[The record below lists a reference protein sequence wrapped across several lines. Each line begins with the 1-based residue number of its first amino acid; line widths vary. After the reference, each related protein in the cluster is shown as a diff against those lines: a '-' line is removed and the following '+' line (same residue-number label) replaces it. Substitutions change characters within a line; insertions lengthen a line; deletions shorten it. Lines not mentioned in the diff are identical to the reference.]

1 MAMLRNRGV
10 GDNPV
15 YGLLQFF
22 KKGNQVDIYV
32 EHNDLDAMLR
42 AEAAGGEIRQDF
54 IEDVEDDVDD
64 NMNSCGSVFVRA
76 DRGDEFDISSGSD
89 DSEFRSSDESEG
101 LLDEEYD
108 MDDDDTLFDLNV
120 DHGLENDG
128 IITTHTQFFSSNV
141 HDQLNA
147 SDGDIDLDC
156 GDDVLKSDNDSDAS
170 GADDSQLSSFP
181 KFNSVIDS
189 RHPKFEIG
197 MLFSSREELRMSLIH
212 SILKMQ
218 RDINALRNEKSS

>member
-1 MAMLRNRGV
+1 MAIFMSSV
-10 GDNPV
+10 DNV
-15 YGLLQFF
+15 LEKALMTIWIHHGGARLLQFF

-54 IEDVEDDVDD
+54 IEDVEDDVD
-64 NMNSCGSVFVRA
+64 G
-76 DRGDEFDISSGSD
+76 
-89 DSEFRSSDESEG
+89 DSEFKIIDESRG
-101 LLDEEYD
+101 GFLDEEYD

-128 IITTHTQFFSSNV
+128 IISTHTQFFSSNV

-147 SDGDIDLDC
+147 TDGDIDLDC

-170 GADDSQLSSFP
+170 GA
-181 KFNSVIDS
+181 
-189 RHPKFEIG
+189 
-197 MLFSSREELRMSLIH
+197 
-212 SILKMQ
+212 
-218 RDINALRNEKSS
+218 